1 MLYFL
6 YEYSVLPNEIIVK
19 EGPAN
24 ATRGMEGVGG
34 KLYLTNQRLI
44 FESHA
49 INFQTGTTEINITDI
64 TESGIG
70 RTMLFKL
77 FRFTPNMFY
86 VVSNGQRFEF
96 TVYGRKKWKEALDSI
111 RPR

>member
-1 MLYFL
+1 MKTPLQ
-6 YEYSVLPNEIIVK
+6 PNEVIVK
-19 EGPAN
+19 EGMAN

-44 FESHA
+44 FESHDF
-49 INFQTGTTEINITDI
+49 NFQTGPTFINLSDI

-70 RTMLFKL
+70 RTMVFNL
-77 FRFTPNMFY
+77 FRLTPNMFY

-96 TVYGRKKWKEALDSI
+96 TVYGRKDWKTVLDDAKTK
-111 RPR
+111 